1 MFAVL
6 FVVSLMFFAPAAAA
20 DCFDDTPKTPFEE
33 VVCAD
38 PELSALLADINDL
51 YERLEKASL
60 KPMPLKTERK
70 NWLKKTEKFSQ
81 CPEKNPE
88 CLLDVFEK
96 KKERLSKLAPTGTEL
111 IKLSGNE
118 IKSEDFP
125 FSPTAVTANEDG
137 KIFLTVRPRSLSA
150 RKPIPNEGNA
160 PSSDKGFILA
170 RYAENGRTNE
180 SIAYIEGEKAD
191 FPLKIRIDAND
202 NLWISGRMNSLKA
215 RQSAVLPFNKS
226 GHSYFLAHLNPDGT
240 KIKTIR
246 PFNLFSRFIDFYV
259 NPIGD
264 LTMMG
269 DYQDRTVFI
278 FFNTRTEG
286 YENAFFLP
294 SGNEYEAFVPADKS
308 RRFFYVTGR
317 TKKEGQATEKAF
329 KSELPITR
337 ESAFVALYDIKTQDF
352 KAFTYLDDFRP
363 TLLSFDKNSVCI
375 TGETAT
381 PDRLKPYLTENAE
394 YVSPYPYVL
403 ACFDAKLYELRYFGF
418 FPVRPK
424 EIKINKTRI
433 KIIGID

>member
-1 MFAVL
+1 
-6 FVVSLMFFAPAAAA
+6 
-20 DCFDDTPKTPFEE
+20 
-33 VVCAD
+33 
-38 PELSALLADINDL
+38 
-51 YERLEKASL
+51 
-60 KPMPLKTERK
+60 
-70 NWLKKTEKFSQ
+70 
-81 CPEKNPE
+81 
-88 CLLDVFEK
+88 
-96 KKERLSKLAPTGTEL
+96 
-111 IKLSGNE
+111 
-118 IKSEDFP
+118 
-125 FSPTAVTANEDG
+125 
-137 KIFLTVRPRSLSA
+137 
-150 RKPIPNEGNA
+150 
-160 PSSDKGFILA
+160 
-170 RYAENGRTNE
+170 
-180 SIAYIEGEKAD
+180 
-191 FPLKIRIDAND
+191 
-202 NLWISGRMNSLKA
+202 MNSLKA

-363 TLLSFDKNSVCI
+363 TLLSFDKNSVCL
-375 TGETAT
+375 TGESAT
-381 PDRLKPYLTENAE
+381 PDRLKSYLTENAE
-394 YVSPYPYVL
+394 YKETEARFT
-403 ACFDAKLYELRYFGF
+403 ACLTPDLETMTYFSYL
-418 FPVRPK
+418 PVRPK
-424 EIKINKTRI
+424 YIGINGTRI
-433 KIIGID
+433 KIIGY